1 LGGQLKKKYTVND
14 RIKAKQ
20 VRLIDE
26 SGHQFGVI
34 NIEEAR
40 KVSADKGL
48 DLVLISETSDP
59 PVCKLVNYGQ
69 FMYHQKKKE
78 KQSKKS
84 SQVTKELK
92 MSPKI
97 SEHDYQVR
105 VNHGLK
111 FLGKRY
117 KLKLTIFF
125 RGREIMHSELGYDL
139 ANRYI
144 DAIKEIGTAE
154 SAPARTGR
162 SLTVMISP
170 K

>member
-1 LGGQLKKKYTVND
+1 MKKRYIIND
-14 RIKAKQ
+14 RILAKE
-20 VRLIDE
+20 VRLIDDK
-26 SGHQFGVI
+26 GQQLGVVS
-34 NIEEAR
+34 IEKALEAASSR
-40 KVSADKGL
+40 GL
-48 DLVLISETSDP
+48 DLLLISETATP

-69 FMYHQKKKE
+69 FMYHQKKKD

-84 SQVTKELK
+84 AQVTKELK

-105 VNHGLK
+105 VNQGVK
-111 FLGKRY
+111 FLQKRN

-125 RGREIMHSELGYDL
+125 RGREIMHSELGYEL
-139 ANRYI
+139 ANKYI
-144 DAIKEIGTAE
+144 EAVKEAGTPE
-154 SAPARTGR
+154 GGPAKTGR